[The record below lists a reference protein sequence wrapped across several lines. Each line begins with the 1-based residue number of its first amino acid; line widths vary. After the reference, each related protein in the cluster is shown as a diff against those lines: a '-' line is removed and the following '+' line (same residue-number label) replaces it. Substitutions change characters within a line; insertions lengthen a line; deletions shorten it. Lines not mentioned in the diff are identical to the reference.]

1 MSSRLSRCD
10 SCQGVFGKNLYPRDF
25 PICRLCKLQ
34 KVYEE
39 RLTEATNVI
48 DQLTRRVNAQE
59 ERLTESTG
67 LIDQLTRRVNA
78 QEEFIATNFP
88 PQSSGRRT
96 TAAPEMLIPLYPPS
110 QQRGRPSTPPTL
122 PAQQRAATA
131 QSEGR
136 ASTNSLSLPRTLPDT
151 NIESL
156 PQSTFLPVRN
166 GCKPATRRVLPVI
179 SVSNKFQILT
189 EPVSEPHETRLVGD
203 SIIRQQHVE
212 FCSRAPSSRKRFC
225 IPGAGLDD
233 IMGAAEQVTA
243 GANNN
248 TLYVFHAG
256 TNDISRTRSEALL
269 EKYRT
274 LIRQYRMKSSNIIIS
289 GILPRISAER
299 AFYNK
304 AYSVNNRLKSL
315 CLQENV
321 NFINTWDHFYKKSDL
336 FANDGLHLNPVGSA
350 RLGRLL
356 SEAVNDYWTKNGS
369 RPSQVPTT

>member
-1 MSSRLSRCD
+1 MSPRLSKCD
-10 SCQGVFGKNLYPRDF
+10 SCQAVFGKNLFLHDF
-25 PICRLCKLQ
+25 SICRLCRLQ
-34 KVYEE
+34 NVFEE
-39 RLTEATNVI
+39 RLKAS
-48 DQLTRRVNAQE
+48 E
-59 ERLTESTG
+59 ERLKKSEERLKESEEKLKESTN
-67 LIDQLTRRVNA
+67 LINQLTHRVNA
-78 QEEFIATNFP
+78 QEEFIAANFS
-88 PQSSGRRT
+88 PQATGRST
-96 TAAPEMLIPLYPPS
+96 PTPVPLTPISTLS
-110 QQRGRPSTPPTL
+110 QQGERPLTPPTHSVQRRATSTQPERRDAAV
-122 PAQQRAATA
+122 PARAAILDNNNA
-131 QSEGR
+131 
-136 ASTNSLSLPRTLPDT
+136 
-151 NIESL
+151 SL
-156 PQSTFLPVRN
+156 PQGTFLPVRH
-166 GCKPATRRVLPVI
+166 GCRHTTRRVLPVLT
-179 SVSNKFQILT
+179 VSNKFQILA
-189 EPVSEPHETRLVGD
+189 EPVTEPHESRLVGD

-233 IMGAAEQVTA
+233 VMSAVEEVTA